1 MINNDIN
8 HYTNNNINYD
18 IINFDIDNDI
28 IKDDIIN
35 FDIDDHIIKN
45 DIINIDTNDDI
56 IIKNLND
63 KIKSPLVFSL
73 NTKKKLNKNSIYSFS
88 NFEKEFISDKKDI
101 NSKINLYSVI
111 DAIPSKYDRMYQTDI
126 IIKYLTFVII
136 SFVVIIFLGTIGQT
150 VYRLD
155 DALSIFNFT
164 FIIIFFLL
172 DAWWLYYKLQHI
184 VIGVYKLF
192 MDLSIFKTNSKYYS
206 GLEIPDSFF
215 NNIVYPNITIQL
227 PVYKEDL
234 ENTIKPTIISALIQS
249 KRYSLETG
257 SICNIIVCDDGFNII
272 DDIEREKRKDFYE
285 KHNIGY
291 TARPHPS
298 KYKRIGRFKKAGNLN
313 FSMNYSIF
321 SMNLHVNEKQFSPK
335 NTNESKKSSLLSEK
349 NLSLDINDIFL
360 NDKLYVKYNE
370 LLELG
375 AKFSGNIL
383 YCDYIF
389 LIDSDTRLPDFP
401 EDKNGCLKRMVKD
414 YLFDGRD
421 KVLYM
426 QCYTGPYLSIKSLSE
441 KCVFHFTCHIYN
453 GILVATALK
462 SMAPLVGHNALLNF
476 KLLDEIATI
485 DNETNF
491 KYYWSEDRISE
502 DFDCM
507 MRGCEKGYIGRYC
520 ISAGIFLEGI
530 SFSYMTEYFKVS
542 KFACGAAE
550 LTFNPISKWFVKGGG
565 FFSSDI
571 IGFIY
576 CKEIE
581 WYNKLAILSY
591 ILNFI
596 AIAQAH
602 IAMFYN
608 LLFFEQLFYLLPY
621 PLLPVNLM
629 IEGMI
634 VWGLINTIIN
644 VLFAKRVNFNKYV
657 VLKQQF
663 RELFFT
669 SSLYGSLSI
678 RFSIMY
684 LTHLLNL
691 NISFGATQKDD
702 EKVRLLDWIIST
714 KYECGIYTFYLI
726 CIILRVF
733 VFTVKSKIHTFY
745 FGCLPLFTSIF
756 WYWFGPVIY
765 DILPSKKNKTNTES
779 YNNDEKMYDDKYST
793 QIPISNIFL

>member
-1 MINNDIN
+1 MLYNSTISSK
-8 HYTNNNINYD
+8 NY
-18 IINFDIDNDI
+18 
-28 IKDDIIN
+28 
-35 FDIDDHIIKN
+35 KN
-45 DIINIDTNDDI
+45 
-56 IIKNLND
+56 
-63 KIKSPLVFSL
+63 P
-73 NTKKKLNKNSIYSFS
+73 IYSFININNES
-88 NFEKEFISDKKDI
+88 ISQKKDI
-101 NSKINLYSVI
+101 DLENNSFSII
-111 DAIPSKYDRMYQTDI
+111 DTIPSKYDRIYQSDL
-126 IIKYLTFVII
+126 IIKYLTFIII
-136 SFVVIIFLGTIGQT
+136 SFVIVIFFGTISISI
-150 VYRLD
+150 YRYD
-155 DALSIFNFT
+155 NVLSIFNSI
-164 FIIIFFLL
+164 FIIIFFLFN
-172 DAWWLYYKLQHI
+172 AGWLYYKIQHI
-184 VIGVYKLF
+184 VIGIYKLF
-192 MDLSIFKTNSKYYS
+192 MDLSIFMTNSKYYS

-249 KRYSLETG
+249 KRYLSETG
-257 SICNIIVCDDGFNII
+257 SLCNIIVCDDGFNII
-272 DDIEREKRKDFYE
+272 DDIEREKRQDFYL
-285 KHNIGY
+285 KYDISY
-291 TARPHPS
+291 SARPHPS

-313 FSMNYSIF
+313 FSMNYSKF
-321 SMNLHVNEKQFSPK
+321 
-335 NTNESKKSSLLSEK
+335 SLLDPS
-349 NLSLDINDIFL
+349 NIDNI
-360 NDKLYVKYNE
+360 NDKLYKEYNE
-370 LLELG
+370 LLLLD
-375 AKFSGNIL
+375 AKFSGNIV
-383 YCDYIF
+383 YGEYIF
-389 LIDSDTRLPDFP
+389 LIDSDTRLPEFS
-401 EDKNGCLKRMVKD
+401 EKENGCLKRMVKD
-414 YLFDGRD
+414 YLFDGKD

-426 QCYTGPYLSIKSLSE
+426 QCFTGPYLSIKSLSE

-453 GILVATALK
+453 GILVSTALK
-462 SMAPLVGHNALLNF
+462 SMAPLVGHNALLNL
-476 KLLDEIATI
+476 KLLDEIAMI
-485 DNETNF
+485 DSENNF

-520 ISAGIFLEGI
+520 TSAGIFLEGI

-571 IGFIY
+571 ISFIF

-608 LLFFEQLFYLLPY
+608 LLFFEELFYLLPY

-644 VLFAKRVNFNKYV
+644 ILFAKRVNFNTYV
-657 VLKQQF
+657 VIKQQI

-669 SSLYGSLSI
+669 SSLYGSLSV

-684 LTHLLNL
+684 LTHLFNL

-702 EKVRLLDWIIST
+702 QKVRLSDWIKST
-714 KYECGIYTFYLI
+714 KYECTIYTFYLI

-733 VFTVKSKIHTFY
+733 VFTIESPIHTFY
-745 FGCLPLFTSIF
+745 FGCLPLFTNIF
-756 WYWFGPVIY
+756 WYWIGPIFY

-779 YNNDEKMYDDKYST
+779 YNSDEKMYDDKYLT
-793 QIPISNIFL
+793 QIPISYIFV